1 MQLNPQRP
9 GDPADASA
17 ILTAEDLS
25 VELGGLPVLR
35 GVSVAVHPG
44 EAVALLGGNGS
55 GKSTLVRALLRL
67 VPIERGQVRLFGTP
81 LRRFEHWE
89 KIGYVPQR
97 STVGLSRAKV
107 REVVASGRLARRRIF
122 TPARPA
128 DRRAV
133 AAALETVDL
142 AERANDEMAHLSGG
156 QQQRV
161 LIARA
166 LVGDPDLLVLDEPTA
181 GVDLEHQAVLATVL
195 STLLERGIAV
205 LVVLH
210 EVGPLTPLI
219 NRVVMLRDG
228 RVAHDGALPE
238 SLNGHHHHAG
248 HEYEPPAD
256 LSWLGGAIDPPDVE
270 ATDPWVGQR

>member
-1 MQLNPQRP
+1 MQLNQPP
-9 GDPADASA
+9 DPDATEASA

-35 GVSVAVHPG
+35 GVSLTVHAG

-55 GKSTLVRALLRL
+55 GKSTLVRSLLRL
-67 VPIERGQVRLFGTP
+67 VPIERGHVRLFGTH
-81 LRRFEHWE
+81 LRRFTDWE

-107 REVVASGRLARRRIF
+107 KEVVGSGRLARRRIF
-122 TPARPA
+122 TPPGSA
-128 DRRAV
+128 DRRAIT
-133 AAALETVDL
+133 AALETVDL
-142 AERANDEMAHLSGG
+142 ADRANHEMAHLSGG

-166 LVGDPDLLVLDEPTA
+166 LVGEPTLLVLDEPTA
-181 GVDLEHQAVLATVL
+181 GVDLEHQQVLATVL
-195 STLLERGIAV
+195 KALLQRGIAV

-219 NRVVMLRDG
+219 NRVVVLRDG
-228 RVAHDGALPE
+228 RVAHDGPLPE
-238 SLNGHHHHAG
+238 SLNGHDHHAG
-248 HEYEPPAD
+248 HEYEPPEAAP
-256 LSWLGGAIDPPDVE
+256 WLDGAIDPQDVE
-270 ATDPWVGQR
+270 TADPWTGLR